1 MSIKDIT
8 LETLIA
14 KYTENLADQKAA
26 SDKNLDKLNKRV
38 EEARDLTEKK
48 RLQELVQLQADY
60 RLGLN
65 LVDPIAE
72 ATKSWNS
79 KKDLEISK

>member
-14 KYTENLADQKAA
+14 KYTENLANQKATADENIAKLTKRAEEA
-26 SDKNLDKLNKRV
+26 SDLS
-38 EEARDLTEKK
+38 EKS
-48 RLQELVQLQADY
+48 RLQELIQLQVSHKTS
-60 RLGLN
+60 LN
-65 LVDPIAE
+65 LVDPVAD
-72 ATKSWNS
+72 ATKKWNS